1 MVRDLSEV
9 HKIALS
15 SFCSARQGS
24 GSMCVCLVLVLDAD
38 FLPCRDVDRHDH
50 MSALCYVHSHPSCWE
65 ITTTPSQRSSL
76 SCFRLTMLEM
86 WAREGPITSSLQTG
100 FFSTDS
106 FEYLFRMT
114 AGNKLLT
121 ESRWG
126 ARATRGRKEDRC
138 TGWMDGW
145 MRIVFRSAPPK
156 INIARGL
163 YCTGWYTLTN
173 RYGNARKCNWFK
185 FLSDGFPESILF
197 D

>member
-24 GSMCVCLVLVLDAD
+24 GSMCVCLVLVLVLDAD

-138 TGWMDGW
+138 TGWMDAN
-145 MRIVFRSAPPK
+145 RLPFRSSEDK
-156 INIARGL
+156 
-163 YCTGWYTLTN
+163 YCT
-173 RYGNARKCNWFK
+173 RV
-185 FLSDGFPESILF
+185 ILYRVVHI

>member
-1 MVRDLSEV
+1 MFINPLLTWRGKVKDLLCQKQIHIVLDSRQSSLPLTDKMVVAGIWVVPAICKLDAKFVGIISRNVKYRYNWHFWCVTFQKFIRL
-9 HKIALS
+9 HYHHFA
-15 SFCSARQGS
+15 GS

-114 AGNKLLT
+114 AGN
-121 ESRWG
+121 
-126 ARATRGRKEDRC
+126 
-138 TGWMDGW
+138 
-145 MRIVFRSAPPK
+145 
-156 INIARGL
+156 
-163 YCTGWYTLTN
+163 
-173 RYGNARKCNWFK
+173 
-185 FLSDGFPESILF
+185 
-197 D
+197 